1 MADLRKEMQTMSKS
15 GIMDDY
21 NSFLMR
27 KYPIEINEKIF
38 NRFFQN

>member
-1 MADLRKEMQTMSKS
+1 MADLRNEMQTMSKS

-27 KYPIEINEKIF
+27 EYPIEVNEKIF